1 MLTVED
7 TDHITNIPTHVLL
20 EITRNLTLG
29 DALILRSSSKQINN
43 RVSLLSPQIT
53 QIHKYYET
61 YKPSWRNTLKHMKS
75 SWHFGI
81 SAKLSMA
88 FGLIGLLLISPIIAF
103 SVPFWVIF
111 CRIFGFEFFLPAH
124 LWVLSI
130 AGSGTLGLTRTNY
143 DIAESSA
150 KLNVTL
156 LFTGLSF
163 LNSFAAVILAVLQA
177 LSIFGLR
184 NFWNCMQVAFYHLWP
199 VGYVYTVVNVPQMDP
214 DLLTSSL
221 RECGKRNKF
230 DVSKLNVNA
239 GLMVL

>member
-88 FGLIGLLLISPIIAF
+88 FGLIGLVNFAHNCFFCAFLGHFLQDLWIWVFSPRAF
-103 SVPFWVIF
+103 V
-111 CRIFGFEFFLPAH
+111 GFVHCWIRNPRPHADKLRHRRKFSETKCHTTLYRPEF
-124 LWVLSI
+124 S
-130 AGSGTLGLTRTNY
+130 
-143 DIAESSA
+143 
-150 KLNVTL
+150 
-156 LFTGLSF
+156 
-163 LNSFAAVILAVLQA
+163 Q
-177 LSIFGLR
+177 
-184 NFWNCMQVAFYHLWP
+184 
-199 VGYVYTVVNVPQMDP
+199 
-214 DLLTSSL
+214 
-221 RECGKRNKF
+221 
-230 DVSKLNVNA
+230 
-239 GLMVL
+239 